1 MVFIRFGLSVGFLGA
16 ICLVANASTA
26 QARSPN
32 EDSVIVAQNPPSPA
46 QPQSEEEK
54 AKERK
59 KAPAEKA
66 APKKEPAPKAP
77 AEKNLPGA
85 VPPPKGGPGQPP
97 AKKNPPSPEMEVPKP
112 PAAAPKIVPPP
123 TVTAPPR
130 VHEPEKK
137 APAPAERIAP
147 PIIPKGPAPGAAT
160 PPKPGPVP
168 AEKLPPTE
176 APIAPAPQGV
186 MPTPS
191 PGKALLLP
199 PKTAPKPG
207 QAVTPGAQIP
217 GAAPARVVLPKA
229 PPPQGLQ
236 NGAPAAPTFTPGFQ
250 PTGPA
255 VQKLQD
261 LQKNRSEHTEAGGK
275 RTVIEEP
282 DNRVIVKQDN
292 RVIIR
297 HDETVRLASKATDV
311 HSERRSDGT
320 TETVIV
326 RPGGIQIYNVVDDGG
341 RLVRRYRR
349 DEGGHEINII
359 DNRRFY
365 RDLGTGLAIAVG
377 VGLAA
382 EVIALNLPPPEVDIP
397 REKYIVDYEHA
408 SDEDLDEALDAPP
421 IERLERGYS
430 LEEIRYNVELRDRMR
445 RIDLDAINFEFG
457 AWDVAPDQY
466 PMLERIARAIN
477 RTIDRNPDEV
487 FMIEGYTDAVGS
499 DVDNLSLSDRR
510 AQSVAEVLTD
520 DFGVPPENLVTQGY
534 GKEYL
539 KIPTEGPERANRR
552 VAIRRITPLLSQGDD
567 R

>member
-1 MVFIRFGLSVGFLGA
+1 MVLIRCLSAGLFGS
-16 ICLVANASTA
+16 ICLIASA
-26 QARSPN
+26 SAAPARSPSG
-32 EDSVIVAQNPPSPA
+32 DSVIVAQNPPSPA

-66 APKKEPAPKAP
+66 APKKEPAPKGP
-77 AEKNLPGA
+77 AEKKLPGV

-97 AKKNPPSPEMEVPKP
+97 ANKNLPSLEKEVPNP
-112 PAAAPKIVPPP
+112 PAAAPKIVPTPP
-123 TVTAPPR
+123 KVPVPPKA
-130 VHEPEKK
+130 HEPEKK
-137 APAPAERIAP
+137 APAPAEKIAP

-168 AEKLPPTE
+168 AEKFPPTE
-176 APIAPAPQGV
+176 APIAPAPQGE
-186 MPTPS
+186 MPART

-207 QAVTPGAQIP
+207 QAATPGAQIP

-229 PPPQGLQ
+229 PPPRGPQPGL
-236 NGAPAAPTFTPGFQ
+236 ATAPTFTPGFQ
-250 PTGPA
+250 PAGPA
-255 VQKLQD
+255 AQKLQD
-261 LQKNRSEHTEAGGK
+261 LQKNRTEHTEAGGK

-297 HDETVRLASKATDV
+297 HDESVRLASKATDV

-397 REKYIVDYEHA
+397 PEKYIVDYEHA
-408 SDEDLDEALDAPP
+408 SDDDLDEALDAPP
-421 IERLERGYS
+421 IEHLERGYS
-430 LEEIRYNVELRDRMR
+430 LEEVRFNHELRDRMR

-477 RTIDRNPDEV
+477 RTIDRNPGEV

-539 KIPTEGPERANRR
+539 KNSDRWPGAREPPRR
-552 VAIRRITPLLSQGDD
+552 HPPHHSPLVS

>member
-1 MVFIRFGLSVGFLGA
+1 MRKFRGGSS
-16 ICLVANASTA
+16 ASCSS
-26 QARSPN
+26 QG
-32 EDSVIVAQNPPSPA
+32 SPA
-46 QPQSEEEK
+46 
-54 AKERK
+54 A
-59 KAPAEKA
+59 
-66 APKKEPAPKAP
+66 
-77 AEKNLPGA
+77 
-85 VPPPKGGPGQPP
+85 
-97 AKKNPPSPEMEVPKP
+97 
-112 PAAAPKIVPPP
+112 
-123 TVTAPPR
+123 
-130 VHEPEKK
+130 
-137 APAPAERIAP
+137 
-147 PIIPKGPAPGAAT
+147 GPATRVGYCSDIHARLSARGTAA
-160 PPKPGPVP
+160 
-168 AEKLPPTE
+168 
-176 APIAPAPQGV
+176 
-186 MPTPS
+186 
-191 PGKALLLP
+191 
-199 PKTAPKPG
+199 
-207 QAVTPGAQIP
+207 
-217 GAAPARVVLPKA
+217 
-229 PPPQGLQ
+229 
-236 NGAPAAPTFTPGFQ
+236 
-250 PTGPA
+250 
-255 VQKLQD
+255 QKLQD
-261 LQKNRSEHTEAGGK
+261 LQKNRTEHTEAGGK

-297 HDETVRLASKATDV
+297 HDESVRLASKATDV

-320 TETVIV
+320 TRDADRAPRWHPDLQTSWTTAAVSFAVTVAH
-326 RPGGIQIYNVVDDGG
+326 
-341 RLVRRYRR
+341 
-349 DEGGHEINII
+349 EGGHEINII

-397 REKYIVDYEHA
+397 PEKYIVDYEHA
-408 SDEDLDEALDAPP
+408 SDDDLDEALDAPP

-430 LEEIRYNVELRDRMR
+430 LEEIRFNHELRDRMR

-477 RTIDRNPDEV
+477 RTIDRNPGEV

-539 KIPTEGPERANRR
+539 KSTDRWPGAREPPRR
-552 VAIRRITPLLSQGDD
+552 HPPHHSPLVS

>member
-1 MVFIRFGLSVGFLGA
+1 M
-16 ICLVANASTA
+16 
-26 QARSPN
+26 
-32 EDSVIVAQNPPSPA
+32 
-46 QPQSEEEK
+46 
-54 AKERK
+54 
-59 KAPAEKA
+59 
-66 APKKEPAPKAP
+66 PAP
-77 AEKNLPGA
+77 LL
-85 VPPPKGGPGQPP
+85 
-97 AKKNPPSPEMEVPKP
+97 VPKVS
-112 PAAAPKIVPPP
+112 A
-123 TVTAPPR
+123 
-130 VHEPEKK
+130 
-137 APAPAERIAP
+137 
-147 PIIPKGPAPGAAT
+147 
-160 PPKPGPVP
+160 KPGP
-168 AEKLPPTE
+168 A
-176 APIAPAPQGV
+176 A
-186 MPTPS
+186 
-191 PGKALLLP
+191 
-199 PKTAPKPG
+199 
-207 QAVTPGAQIP
+207 TPGAQIP
-217 GAAPARVVLPKA
+217 GSAPARVALPKA
-229 PPPQGLQ
+229 PPPQGPQPGL
-236 NGAPAAPTFTPGFQ
+236 ATTPTFTPGFQ
-250 PTGPA
+250 PAGPA
-255 VQKLQD
+255 AQKLQD
-261 LQKNRSEHTEAGGK
+261 LQKNRTEHTEAGGK

-297 HDETVRLASKATDV
+297 HDESVRLASKASNV

-382 EVIALNLPPPEVDIP
+382 EVIALNLPPPEVDIRP
-397 REKYIVDYEHA
+397 EKYIVDYDRA
-408 SDEDLDEALDAPP
+408 SDEDLDEALGAPP
-421 IERLERGYS
+421 IEHLERGYS
-430 LEEIRYNVELRDRMR
+430 LEEIRFNHELRDRMR

-477 RTIDRNPDEV
+477 RTIDRNPGEV
-487 FMIEGYTDAVGS
+487 FTIEGYTDAVGS

-539 KIPTEGPERANRR
+539 KIPTDGPERANRR